1 MLHCQQAGKHAFV
14 QTRPLTRGVLM
25 DVSSEEIACLASS
38 IDKIELN
45 HYSKDCVQ
53 DMKIWLS
60 YVAYPVTTAVYFERA
75 LRKTCRTTT
84 IGPPLPADLI
94 DRWQLQN
101 MKLPLGE
108 QDISTGFAPD
118 MADILA
124 TTDSAEHPDLYLWVE
139 SVGGHA
145 PRNLDALQCP
155 KACYLIDSHLN
166 LPTHLEWGKNFDMVF
181 IAQREYLEAFRQQGM
196 RVFWLPLGCDPEVHK
211 KGGTGKNHEVGFVGG
226 VQEGSR
232 RQRLLSAL
240 GAHLPIHYE
249 RCFWD
254 EMAQLF
260 SESKI
265 VFNEAVRNDLNM
277 RVFEVMSTGSL
288 LLTDLARNSG
298 QDTLFM
304 DGEDC
309 AVYRDNQIVDV
320 ARFYLENN
328 ALREQIAARGQRLVH
343 NAHTYGH
350 RVEDLLSVA
359 LGGKPDTF
367 SAEELRERSLVGVPP
382 VDMGVHNSVCISRAK
397 RSFVIPVLDMSPA
410 SEYNVGTLLHD
421 LEGVDGDVIVIFNG
435 QEVAEQL
442 KGHPRITRYAIMKQ
456 NIGVARAWNLGLE
469 IAATPTVFIM
479 NADLHVERAA
489 IESLEQALHS
499 LPGAAC
505 VGPQGSFFNFTLT
518 KDHIYFDKGSFMQ
531 PLAVDAVSGFFFA
544 VKLEHFNAKLIRF
557 ENGFTPCYF
566 EEWDLGLQIKQAGLR
581 SYIVPTT
588 AYGHHWSGTIRALR
602 EISFYDQA
610 ETAGEILQRNRVLFL
625 NKWRGIADRGGNRL
639 LLESGFPAFVA
650 DQAQTLIAEGR
661 LDDAGKL
668 LSEAE
673 QRYGEDAQMM
683 ALRRFI
689 DILASKSNKIT
700 QVMGRAIS

>member
-1 MLHCQQAGKHAFV
+1 M
-14 QTRPLTRGVLM
+14 
-25 DVSSEEIACLASS
+25 
-38 IDKIELN
+38 
-45 HYSKDCVQ
+45 Q

-60 YVAYPVTTAVYFERA
+60 YVAYPVTTAVYFERS
-75 LRKTCRTTT
+75 LRKICRTTT
-84 IGPPLPADLI
+84 IGPPLPSDLI

-101 MKLPLGE
+101 MKLPLRGQE
-108 QDISTGFAPD
+108 ISTDFTPD
-118 MADILA
+118 MAEIVSNTA
-124 TTDSAEHPDLYLWVE
+124 SAEQPDLYLWAE

-145 PRNLDALQCP
+145 PRNLAALKCP
-155 KACYLIDSHLN
+155 KACYLIDSHLS
-166 LPTHLEWGKNFDMVF
+166 LPMHLEWGKNFDMVF
-181 IAQREYLEAFRQQGM
+181 IAQREYLEAFRQHGM
-196 RVFWLPLGCDPEVHK
+196 RAFWLPLGCDPEIHRK
-211 KGGTGKNHEVGFVGG
+211 TGPEKAFEIGFVGG
-226 VQEGSR
+226 VQQGSR
-232 RQRLLSAL
+232 RQRLLASL
-240 GAHLPIHYE
+240 GAHLPIQYE

-254 EMAQLF
+254 DMAQLF
-260 SESKI
+260 SKSKI

-309 AVYRDNQIVDV
+309 AVYRDNEIVDV
-320 ARFYLENN
+320 ARFYLENDS
-328 ALREQIAARGQRLVH
+328 LREQIAARGQRMVH

-350 RVEDLLSVA
+350 RMEDLLSVA

-382 VDMGVHNSVCISRAK
+382 VDAGVHDSICISTAR

-410 SEYNVGTLLHD
+410 SEYNVATLLHD
-421 LEGVDGDVIVIFNG
+421 LEEVDGDVIVVFNG

-442 KGHPRITRYAIMKQ
+442 KGHPRIDRFAIMKQ

-505 VGPQGSFFNFTLT
+505 VGPQGSFFNFTLA
-518 KDHIYFDKGSFMQ
+518 KDYIHFDKGSFSQ

-544 VKLEHFNAKLIRF
+544 VKPEHFNSKLIRF
-557 ENGFTPCYF
+557 ENGFTPCFF
-566 EEWDLGLQIKQAGLR
+566 EEWDLGLQIKQAGLQ

-588 AYGHHWSGTIRALR
+588 AYDHHWSGTIRALR
-602 EISFYDQA
+602 EISFYERA
-610 ETAGEILQRNRVLFL
+610 ETAGEILLRNRLLFL
-625 NKWRGIADRGGNRL
+625 NKWRGIVGSGGNRL
-639 LLESGFPAFVA
+639 LLESGFPAYVA
-650 DQAQTLIAEGR
+650 DQAEALIAEGR
-661 LDDAGKL
+661 HVDAGKL
-668 LSEAE
+668 LSEAA
-673 QRYGEDAQMM
+673 QRCGENARTATLQ
-683 ALRRFI
+683 RI
-689 DILASKSNKIT
+689 VDIQASKSNKIL
-700 QVMGRAIS
+700 QGMGSANS

>member
-1 MLHCQQAGKHAFV
+1 MQMHMLG
-14 QTRPLTRGVLM
+14 
-25 DVSSEEIACLASS
+25 
-38 IDKIELN
+38 LN
-45 HYSKDCVQ
+45 MQ

-75 LRKTCRTTT
+75 LRKMCRTTT
-84 IGPPLPADLI
+84 IGPPLPEALI
-94 DRWQLQN
+94 DRWQLRN

-108 QDISTGFAPD
+108 QDISTDFTPD

-124 TTDSAEHPDLYLWVE
+124 TTASAEHPDLYLWIE

-145 PRNLDALQCP
+145 PRNLAALKCP
-155 KACYLIDSHLN
+155 KVCYLIDSHLS
-166 LPTHLEWGKNFDMVF
+166 LPMHLEWGKCFDMVF
-181 IAQREYLEAFRQQGM
+181 IAQREYLEAFRQHGI
-196 RVFWLPLGCDPEVHK
+196 RAFWLPLGCDPEIHRK
-211 KGGTGKNHEVGFVGG
+211 EGSGKNFEVGFVGG
-226 VQEGSR
+226 VREGSR
-232 RQRLLSAL
+232 RQRLLAVL
-240 GAHLPIHYE
+240 DAQFPIHYE

-254 EMAQLF
+254 DMARLF
-260 SESKI
+260 SKSKL

-298 QDTLFM
+298 QDALFK

-309 AVYRDNQIVDV
+309 ALYRDHQIIDV
-320 ARFYLENN
+320 ARFYLENDV
-328 ALREQIAARGQRLVH
+328 LREQIAARGQRLVH
-343 NAHTYGH
+343 NAHTYRH

-367 SAEELRERSLVGVPP
+367 SAEELRERSLIGVPP
-382 VDMGVHNSVCISRAK
+382 VDVGIHNYSFISTAG

-410 SEYNVGTLLHD
+410 SEYNVGTLLQD
-421 LEGVDGDVIVIFNG
+421 LEAVDGDVIVIFNG
-435 QEVAEQL
+435 QEVAERL
-442 KGHPRITRYAIMKQ
+442 KGHPRINRYAIMKQ

-489 IESLEQALHS
+489 IESLEQALNS

-505 VGPQGSFFNFTLT
+505 VGPQGSFVNFALT
-518 KDHIYFDKGSFMQ
+518 KDYLYFDKGSFNQ

-566 EEWDLGLQIKQAGLR
+566 EEWDLGLQIKQAGLQ

-588 AYGHHWSGTIRALR
+588 AYDHHWSGTIRALR
-602 EISFYDQA
+602 EISFYERA
-610 ETAGEILQRNRVLFL
+610 ETAGEILLRNRLLFL
-625 NKWRGIADRGGNRL
+625 NKWRGIADRNGNRQ

-650 DQAQTLIAEGR
+650 DQAQAMMAEGR
-661 LDDAGKL
+661 FDDAGKL

-673 QRYGEDAQMM
+673 QRCGESARMA

-689 DILASKSNKIT
+689 DIQACKSNKNRHVT
-700 QVMGRAIS
+700 ESAIS